1 MKTKKVDKA
10 NETRIRELR
19 KKLDGVTKERFRKL
33 PAHEQ
38 VDLMNAT
45 VELDQLTGACNRAT
59 PIDVDS
65 FKSKPLRGT
74 S

>member
-19 KKLDGVTKERFRKL
+19 KKLDGVTKEKLSKL

-45 VELDQLTGACNRAT
+45 VELDQLTGTCNRAT

-65 FKSKPLRGT
+65 FKPKPLRGR